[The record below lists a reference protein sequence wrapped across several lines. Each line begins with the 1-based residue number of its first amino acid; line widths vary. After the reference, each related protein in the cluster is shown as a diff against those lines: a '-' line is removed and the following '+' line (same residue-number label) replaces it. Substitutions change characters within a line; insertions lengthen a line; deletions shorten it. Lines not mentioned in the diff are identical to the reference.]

1 MQEQLLDLAGEK
13 NIEATH
19 RAPEGS
25 RGKEQEVNGPDGRS
39 EKSSQHDFSSKK
51 SFACKRRNGE
61 PKKSKGKGVIG
72 LSYL

>member
-1 MQEQLLDLAGEK
+1 MQEQFLDLAGER

-19 RAPEGS
+19 SAPKGS
-25 RGKEQEVNGPDGRS
+25 RGNEQEVNGPDGRS
-39 EKSSQHDFSSKK
+39 EKSSQHDFSPKK

-61 PKKSKGKGVIG
+61 PKKSKSKDGG